1 MITELAQSDRT
12 TEKKSGA
19 SGLSPRHALAQKLIE
34 RGVLAARNV
43 LALDLLERVHEPIGN
58 YPYRGWETLYREQW
72 DYDSYGRTTHS
83 VNCTGSCTWKV
94 YVRNGI
100 AFKEDQYSDYPD
112 INPDLPTYNP
122 RGCQKGANYKEYVY
136 GPQRVKYPLI
146 RTGERGEGKWRKASW
161 EEALSYIAGK
171 LVDAISK
178 HGPDTV
184 MFYSANHAKFAI
196 TYAAGARLANLIG
209 GVVGS
214 FYDWVSD
221 LPPGE
226 PITWGVQTDS
236 CEAADWF
243 NSKYLLLWGSNI
255 LETRIPDAHLITE
268 ARMHGTKI
276 VAIFPEY
283 NPVSIHADIFIPVKP
298 GTDCALALGMANVIV
313 NEGLYNE
320 AYIKQYTDLPMLVR
334 NDNGKFLRENDMIE
348 GGSPDK
354 FYFWDTKASK
364 PVLAP
369 GTGGTASSSNW
380 TLELGSLDPA
390 LEGTFTV
397 NTLSG
402 KVDVT
407 TVFSLLKQKLADYE
421 PSKASGITG
430 VNAGLITQLA
440 REFSKT
446 KPARIINGAG
456 TNHYYHNDLTNRSQI
471 LLAALTGNV
480 GLPGGGF
487 DHYVGQEKIWCDDG
501 FFKLAYPLG
510 RPKQRFVPTTLWTYV
525 HSNIDSNIEGL
536 WPRHINEYIRESVN
550 NGWMPLYPKG
560 TLDSGRSPKVLLVWG
575 ANYLNQAKGA
585 EYILTNLLPKLDL
598 IVDIDFRMNTTGLYA
613 DVILPAASMF
623 EKWDLSATDL
633 HSYINPFTPIIP
645 PQVDSRT
652 DWRIFQELAKA
663 LADTSF
669 SFTDTLPDGSTITRD
684 FSTLVED
691 FTANG
696 KLESDK
702 DAGQYILDNSTETKG
717 MTMDM
722 INQQPR
728 RFVATSEG
736 WTSDIKQGEAYYGFQ
751 RMYELKRPLSTL
763 TGRQQ
768 FYIDHDWFLNEF
780 HEELPVYKP
789 PVDGNK
795 YPLRWL
801 TPHGRWSIH
810 SVWRDATFQLRL
822 QRGRPIVYL
831 NPNDASARGL
841 SDNDAVEIFNDNGAI
856 IAHLCISR
864 RIPVGMA
871 LMYQGWERYNFKKGG
886 FQSPTTIHIKPT
898 QLAGG
903 YGQLKFRVN
912 YWGPTGNQKDTRIE
926 IRKYAGVE

>member
-1 MITELAQSDRT
+1 MTQSDKT
-12 TEKKSGA
+12 TSAKSGA
-19 SGLSPRHALAQKLIE
+19 SGLSPRHALAQQLIE
-34 RGVLAARNV
+34 KGALAVKNV
-43 LALDLLERVHEPIGN
+43 LALDLLERVHEPVGN

-72 DYDSYGRTTHS
+72 DYDSFGRTTHS

-94 YVRNGI
+94 YVKNNI
-100 AFKEDQYSDYPD
+100 AFKEEQYADYPE

-146 RTGERGEGKWRKASW
+146 RTGARGEGKWRKASW
-161 EEALSYIAGK
+161 EEALSYIASK
-171 LVDAISK
+171 IVDTISN

-184 MFYSANHAKFAI
+184 TFYSANHAKFGI

-209 GVVGS
+209 GVVCS

-226 PITWGVQTDS
+226 PMTWGVQTDS
-236 CEAADWF
+236 CESADWF
-243 NSKYLLLWGSNI
+243 NSKYILLWGSNL
-255 LETRIPDAHLITE
+255 LETRIPDAHFLTE
-268 ARMHGTKI
+268 ARMHGTRI

-283 NPVSIHADIFIPVKP
+283 NPVSIHADIFVPVKA
-298 GTDCALALGMANVIV
+298 GTDCALALSMANVIV
-313 NEGLYNE
+313 NEELYDE
-320 AYIKQYTDLPMLVR
+320 AYVKQYTDLPMLIR
-334 NDNGKFLRENDMIE
+334 NDSGKFLRENDIID

-354 FYFWDTKASK
+354 FYFWDMNTSK

-369 GTGGTASSSNW
+369 GTGGTASSPDW
-380 TLELGSLDPA
+380 TLHLGSIAPA

-397 NTLSG
+397 NMLSG
-402 KVDVT
+402 QVDVT
-407 TVFSLLKQKLADYE
+407 TVFSLLKQRLADYD
-421 PSKASGITG
+421 PSKVSGTTG

-440 REFSKT
+440 REFAKT

-480 GLPGGGF
+480 GIPGGGF
-487 DHYVGQEKIWCDDG
+487 DHYVGQEKIWCDEG

-525 HSNIDSNIEGL
+525 HSSITSDIDGL
-536 WPRHINEYIRESVN
+536 WPRPIHEYIRESVN
-550 NGWMPLYPKG
+550 NGWMPLYPAG
-560 TLDSGRSPKVLLVWG
+560 TLESGRSPKVLIVWG

-585 EYILTNLLPKLDL
+585 ESILANLWPKLDL

-623 EKWDLSATDL
+623 EKWDLSAADL

-652 DWRIFQELAKA
+652 DWQIFQALAKA
-663 LADTSF
+663 LADTKF

-691 FTANG
+691 FTASG

-702 DAGQYILDNSTETKG
+702 NAGQYILDNSVETRG
-717 MTMDM
+717 MTMDG

-728 RFVATSEG
+728 RFVATSEE
-736 WTSDIKQGEAYYGFQ
+736 WTSEIKSDEAYYGFQ
-751 RMYELKRPLSTL
+751 RMYESKRPLSTL

-795 YPLRWL
+795 YSLRWL
-801 TPHGRWSIH
+801 TPPGRWSIH
-810 SVWRDATFQLRL
+810 SVWRDAVYQLRL

-831 NPNDASARGL
+831 NPDEASARGL
-841 SDNDAVEIFNDNGAI
+841 ADNNAVEIYNDNGVI
-856 IAHLCISR
+856 IAYLCISQ

-871 LMYQGWERYNFKKGG
+871 LMYQGWERYNFQKGG

-912 YWGPTGNQKDTRIE
+912 YWGPTGNQKDTRVE
-926 IRKYAGVE
+926 IRKYPEEE